1 MKGSIGLII
10 YVVVAIISS
19 VLKKRAQENAKQRR
33 NLIGPENIDPYQVTL
48 EDMLEDRSD
57 AFATVSGFD
66 TGLEVDLEVDLEDQ
80 RDAGEIQGERINR
93 PSENAKVAPTRRA
106 APQSLNLAQ
115 AILMS
120 EIIREPRAKRPW
132 PSR

>member
-66 TGLEVDLEVDLEDQ
+66 TGLEVDLEDQ